1 MPLPTIQ
8 FRYRPAKNKLQDVV
22 FGEIFCLFL
31 WYVLLFKRSGLYDW
45 SDYALWAVAMGGTAT
60 LSICLFNYCRGG
72 RIITL
77 MDKAI
82 IIPASYY
89 LSFRRR
95 FTVDY
100 GDIARITEQYCE
112 RHGTPGIFITAHDA
126 GKRYLPKNF
135 MLSALTVSPICGNAM
150 ILLPNCESAQTPH
163 VFNNPYKENS
173 P

>member
-31 WYVLLFKRSGLYDW
+31 WYVLLFKRSGFYDW
-45 SDYALWAVAMGGTAT
+45 SDYALWAVV
-60 LSICLFNYCRGG
+60 IGG

-126 GKRYLPKNF
+126 GKRYLTEKTYIISSNGF
-135 MLSALTVSPICGNAM
+135 ADMRQYRNLVAELRKRVDA
-150 ILLPNCESAQTPH
+150 AR
-163 VFNNPYKENS
+163 F
-173 P
+173 

>member
-1 MPLPTIQ
+1 MSLPTIQ

-31 WYVLLFKRSGLYDW
+31 WYVLLFKRSGFYDW
-45 SDYALWAVAMGGTAT
+45 SDYALWAVAIGGTAT

-100 GDIARITEQYCE
+100 GDIVRITEQYCE
-112 RHGTPGIFITAHDA
+112 RHGTPGIFITVHDA
-126 GKRYLPKNF
+126 GKRYLTEKTYIISSNGF
-135 MLSALTVSPICGNAM
+135 ADMRQYRNLVAELRKRVDA
-150 ILLPNCESAQTPH
+150 AR
-163 VFNNPYKENS
+163 F
-173 P
+173 

>member
-31 WYVLLFKRSGLYDW
+31 WYVLLFKRSGFYDW
-45 SDYALWAVAMGGTAT
+45 SDYALWAVAIGGTAT

-89 LSFRRR
+89 LSFQRR

-112 RHGTPGIFITAHDA
+112 RHGTPGIFITAHGCRKA
-126 GKRYLPKNF
+126 LSYGKNLYYQLQRLRRYAAIP
-135 MLSALTVSPICGNAM
+135 
-150 ILLPNCESAQTPH
+150 ESCCRAA
-163 VFNNPYKENS
+163 KAR
-173 P
+173 